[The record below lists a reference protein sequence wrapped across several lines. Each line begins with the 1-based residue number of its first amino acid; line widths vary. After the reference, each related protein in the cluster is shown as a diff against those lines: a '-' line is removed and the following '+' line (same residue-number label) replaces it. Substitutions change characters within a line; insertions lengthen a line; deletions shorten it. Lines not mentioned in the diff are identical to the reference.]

1 MRHAKE
7 LQGKLKD
14 AMDKAAASEARRDEQ
29 AAAAKSLHAKNA
41 SLEAKAA
48 GLEAK
53 NAGLEAKNASLEAK
67 VAGLEATAAGLEAKA
82 AGLEEKLEPARAEAN
97 KVAGLTAQVAGL
109 QQQLDAARA
118 EASNR
123 LKQVTRALTVQHE
136 QRMQLEV
143 LLASADRGFNPY
155 APVQPNP
162 PPAAPQ
168 QLFEAK
174 RAAAVARGGIVG
186 GAGGGTLD
194 NGDGAD
200 MALAL
205 QAARAEVAV
214 MVRARAEDERRIAK
228 YRAVVKDL
236 RGKVGEAA
244 EKVDLESSR
253 AESMQ
258 REFEHKVGKGRL
270 HPTPGDRVAT
280 RIAWPALLREQR
292 PLPFHTHAALIAQG
306 SELKGIRDQY
316 LAAQSELVAEREQH
330 ANARRELE
338 HARSIIQTAAGAR
351 RELEGGA

>member
-1 MRHAKE
+1 M
-7 LQGKLKD
+7 QGKLK
-14 AMDKAAASEARRDEQ
+14 AAVDKAAASEARRGEQ
-29 AAAAKSLHAKNA
+29 AAAAKSLQAKNA

-53 NAGLEAKNASLEAK
+53 AAGLEAKA
-67 VAGLEATAAGLEAKA
+67 AGLEAKAAGLEAKA

-97 KVAGLTAQVAGL
+97 KVAGLTAKVAGL
-109 QQQLDAARA
+109 QQQLEAARA

-123 LKQVTRALTVQHE
+123 HKQLTRALTVQHE

-155 APVQPNP
+155 FPVQPD
-162 PPAAPQ
+162 PPAPSQ
-168 QLFEAK
+168 QPSGEK
-174 RAAAVARGGIVG
+174 YAAAVAGGVFG
-186 GAGGGTLD
+186 GAGGGALD
-194 NGDGAD
+194 GGDGAD

-228 YRAVVKDL
+228 YRVLVKDL

-258 REFEHKVGKGRL
+258 QEFEHKVGRAAS
-270 HPTPGDRVAT
+270 P
-280 RIAWPALLREQR
+280 QR
-292 PLPFHTHAALIAQG
+292 PTLET
-306 SELKGIRDQY
+306 
-316 LAAQSELVAEREQH
+316 
-330 ANARRELE
+330 RR
-338 HARSIIQTAAGAR
+338 A
-351 RELEGGA
+351 